1 MFLTSLSAGGE
12 TFGLSKATE
21 TDVLPIIE
29 LMSNDPLRQ
38 GEYPEP
44 HANPDK
50 YLRAFRAIDAD
61 PAQLLVVVKDEQHEI
76 VATMQLTTIPGLSRG
91 GSTRMLIEAV
101 RVQESLRGKGIG
113 SSMILWA
120 IAEAKRREVSLVQL
134 TSDNNRTRAHKFYE
148 QLGFTASHTGFKLK
162 V

>member
-12 TFGLSKATE
+12 TFGLYKATE

-38 GEYPEP
+38 ADYPEP
-44 HANPDK
+44 HENSPG
-50 YLRAFRAIDAD
+50 YLQTFQAIDAD
-61 PAQLLVVVKDEQHEI
+61 PAQLLVAVKDSRHEL
-76 VATMQLTTIPGLSRG
+76 VATMQLTIIPGLSRG

-101 RVQESLRGKGIG
+101 RVDESLRGKGIG

-120 IAEAKRREVSLVQL
+120 ISEAKRRGASLVQL
-134 TSDNNRTRAHKFYE
+134 TSDNTRTRAHQFYE